1 MGKGKRTKDKQ
12 SRTQCYTNPNKENR
26 AELIYDIQLLFI
38 GYDKMVETG
47 RQQNDVETATL
58 LPFFTCMFC

>member
-12 SRTQCYTNPNKENR
+12 SWTQCYTNPNKENR
-26 AELIYDIQLLFI
+26 AELI
-38 GYDKMVETG
+38 DKMVETG

>member
-12 SRTQCYTNPNKENR
+12 PWTQCYTNPNKENR

-47 RQQNDVETATL
+47 RQ
-58 LPFFTCMFC
+58 